1 MLLLGIKN
9 VLPTVLSEPFTLSFL
24 LWEILVALIYF
35 PHSAADVVEKI
46 EWLKSHDKEAQQI
59 ATNARNF
66 GLSYLRLEDQYCY
79 VATLLDTLGGLSDV
93 VYVVSV

>member
-1 MLLLGIKN
+1 MRLGECSDVNIN
-9 VLPTVLSEPFTLSFL
+9 IVNFFFFFPPFR
-24 LWEILVALIYF
+24 
-35 PHSAADVVEKI
+35 SAADVVEKI

-59 ATNARNF
+59 AVNARNF